1 MGNSMQSANRICT
14 FLNANVQGKDKLI
27 CAMKEPPV
35 RTSACIVGSVLPLN
49 ALAIASYANDKQK
62 EMMNNMP

>member
-1 MGNSMQSANRICT
+1 MQSANRIFT

-27 CAMKEPPV
+27 RAMKEPPV
-35 RTSACIVGSVLPLN
+35 RTSARLAGSALPPN